1 MALKSKNKVSANF
14 NMSSMTD
21 IVFLLLIFFMLTSTL
36 VTQNA
41 LDLLLPK
48 SPNSNTDNPPT
59 SVQIEDIDGK
69 EIPNFYIDADRDNPL
84 DIEELKRVL
93 IDKLT
98 KKEEADRGIVLEADN
113 TVDIQYVVQ
122 VMEIA
127 SEKGFKMVLAT
138 SQEE

>member
-48 SPNSNTDNPPT
+48 SSNSNTNNPPT
-59 SVQIEDIDGK
+59 SVQIEDIDGN
-69 EIPNFYIDADRDNPL
+69 EMPNFYIDADRNNP
-84 DIEELKRVL
+84 IEIDDLEEILLK
-93 IDKLT
+93 KLKA
-98 KKEEADRGIVLEADN
+98 KKELDRGIVLETDN
-113 TVDIQYVVQ
+113 TVDIGYVVE

-127 SEKGFKMVLAT
+127 SNNNFKIVLAT

>member
-1 MALKSKNKVSANF
+1 MALKSRNKVSANF

-41 LDLLLPK
+41 LDLALPQSSSK
-48 SPNSNTDNPPT
+48 NTETTTLSVSIEKKDN
-59 SVQIEDIDGK
+59 VI
-69 EIPNFYIDADRDNPL
+69 NYYID
-84 DIEELKRVL
+84 
-93 IDKLT
+93 
-98 KKEEADRGIVLEADN
+98 KEEVEFEKLEAKLIIKLRETKDKGIVLN
-113 TVDIQYVVQ
+113 TDKSVEIEHVVK

-127 SEKGFKMVLAT
+127 YDNEFKLVLAT

>member
-1 MALKSKNKVSANF
+1 MALKSRNKVSANF

-41 LDLLLPK
+41 LELVLPQSSSK
-48 SPNSNTDNPPT
+48 NTETTTLSVSIEKKDN
-59 SVQIEDIDGK
+59 VI
-69 EIPNFYIDADRDNPL
+69 NYYID
-84 DIEELKRVL
+84 
-93 IDKLT
+93 
-98 KKEEADRGIVLEADN
+98 KEEVEFEKLEAKLIIKLRETKDKGIVLN
-113 TVDIQYVVQ
+113 TDKSVEIEHVVK

-127 SEKGFKMVLAT
+127 YDNEFKLVLAT

>member
-48 SPNSNTDNPPT
+48 SSNSNTNNPPT
-59 SVQIEDIDGK
+59 SVQIEDIDGNK
-69 EIPNFYIDADRDNPL
+69 IPNFYIDADRDNP
-84 DIEELKRVL
+84 IEINNLEKILL
-93 IDKLT
+93 EKLNS
-98 KKEEADRGIVLEADN
+98 KEESDKGIVLEADN
-113 TVDIQYVVQ
+113 TVDIGYVVK

-127 SEKGFKMVLAT
+127 SNNNFKIVLAT

>member
-48 SPNSNTDNPPT
+48 SSNSNTNNPPT
-59 SVQIEDIDGK
+59 SVQIEDIDGN
-69 EIPNFYIDADRDNPL
+69 EMPNFYIDADRDNPIKINDL
-84 DIEELKRVL
+84 EKILLE
-93 IDKLT
+93 KLNS
-98 KKEEADRGIVLEADN
+98 KEESDRGIVLETDN
-113 TVDIQYVVQ
+113 TVDIGYVVE

-127 SEKGFKMVLAT
+127 SNNNFKIVLAT

>member
-48 SPNSNTDNPPT
+48 SENSNTNNPPT
-59 SVQIEDIDGK
+59 SVQIEDIDGN
-69 EIPNFYIDADRDNPL
+69 EMPNFYIDADRDNP
-84 DIEELKRVL
+84 IEIDDLEEILLK
-93 IDKLT
+93 KLKA
-98 KKEEADRGIVLEADN
+98 KKELDRGIVLEADN
-113 TVDIQYVVQ
+113 TVDIGYVVE

-127 SEKGFKMVLAT
+127 SNNNFKIVLAT

>member
-1 MALKSKNKVSANF
+1 MALKSRNKVSADF

-41 LDLLLPK
+41 LELVLPQSSSK
-48 SPNSNTDNPPT
+48 NTDTT
-59 SVQIEDIDGK
+59 SLSVSIEKKDKI
-69 EIPNFYIDADRDNPL
+69 INYYIDKEKVEFEKLEA
-84 DIEELKRVL
+84 KL
-93 IDKLT
+93 IIKLREAKDK
-98 KKEEADRGIVLEADN
+98 GIVLNADKS
-113 TVDIQYVVQ
+113 VEIEHVVK

-127 SEKGFKMVLAT
+127 YNNKFKLVLAT

>member
-48 SPNSNTDNPPT
+48 SENSSTDNPPT
-59 SVQIEDIDGK
+59 TVQIDDIDGK

-98 KKEEADRGIVLEADN
+98 KKEEDDRGIVLEADN

>member
-48 SPNSNTDNPPT
+48 SENSSTDNPPT
-59 SVQIEDIDGK
+59 TVQIDDIDGK
-69 EIPNFYIDADRDNPL
+69 EIPNFYIDADRDNP
-84 DIEELKRVL
+84 IEINNLEKILL
-93 IDKLT
+93 EKLNS
-98 KKEEADRGIVLEADN
+98 KEESDKGIVLEADN
-113 TVDIQYVVQ
+113 TVDIGYVVK

-127 SEKGFKMVLAT
+127 SNNNFKIVLAT

>member
-1 MALKSKNKVSANF
+1 MALKSRNKVSADF

-41 LDLLLPK
+41 LELVLPQSSSK
-48 SPNSNTDNPPT
+48 NTETTTLSVSIEKKDN
-59 SVQIEDIDGK
+59 VI
-69 EIPNFYIDADRDNPL
+69 NYYID
-84 DIEELKRVL
+84 
-93 IDKLT
+93 
-98 KKEEADRGIVLEADN
+98 KEEVEFEKLEAKLIIKLREAKDKGIVLN
-113 TVDIQYVVQ
+113 TDKSVEIEHVVK

-127 SEKGFKMVLAT
+127 YDNEFKLVLAT

>member
-48 SPNSNTDNPPT
+48 SQNSNTDNPPT
-59 SVQIEDIDGK
+59 SVQIEDIDGN
-69 EIPNFYIDADRDNPL
+69 EIPNFYIDADRDNP
-84 DIEELKRVL
+84 IEINNLEEILL
-93 IDKLT
+93 EKLNS
-98 KKEEADRGIVLEADN
+98 KEESDRGIVLEADN
-113 TVDIQYVVQ
+113 TVDIGYVVE

-127 SEKGFKMVLAT
+127 SNNNFKIVLAT

>member
-1 MALKSKNKVSANF
+1 MALKSRNKVSADF

-41 LDLLLPK
+41 LELVLPQSSSK
-48 SPNSNTDNPPT
+48 NTETT
-59 SVQIEDIDGK
+59 SLSVSIEKKDKVI
-69 EIPNFYIDADRDNPL
+69 NYYIDKEKVEFEKLEA
-84 DIEELKRVL
+84 KL
-93 IDKLT
+93 IIKLREAKDK
-98 KKEEADRGIVLEADN
+98 GIVLNADKS
-113 TVDIQYVVQ
+113 VEIEHVVK

-127 SEKGFKMVLAT
+127 YNNKFKLVLAT

>member
-1 MALKSKNKVSANF
+1 MALKSRNKVSADF

-41 LDLLLPK
+41 LELVLPQSSSK
-48 SPNSNTDNPPT
+48 NTETT
-59 SVQIEDIDGK
+59 SLSVSIEKKDKI
-69 EIPNFYIDADRDNPL
+69 INYYIDKEKVEFEKLEA
-84 DIEELKRVL
+84 KL
-93 IDKLT
+93 IIKLREVKDK
-98 KKEEADRGIVLEADN
+98 GIVLNADKS
-113 TVDIQYVVQ
+113 VEIEHVVK

-127 SEKGFKMVLAT
+127 YNNKFKLVLAT

>member
-1 MALKSKNKVSANF
+1 MGLRSRNKVSANF

-41 LDLLLPK
+41 LELVLPK
-48 SPNSNTDNPPT
+48 SSSTNTDTPPLAV
-59 SVQIEDIDGK
+59 SIQKKDNSIK
-69 EIPNFYIDADRDNPL
+69 YYIDTGTGTES
-84 DIEELKRVL
+84 IEFEELEELL
-93 IDKLT
+93 IMKLKEDKDKGIFLN
-98 KKEEADRGIVLEADN
+98 ADK
-113 TVDIQYVVQ
+113 TVEIEHVVK

-127 SEKGFKMVLAT
+127 YDNEFKLVLAT

>member
-48 SPNSNTDNPPT
+48 SENSNNDNPAT
-59 SVQIEDIDGK
+59 SVQIEDIDGN
-69 EIPNFYIDADRDNPL
+69 EIPNFYIDADRDNP
-84 DIEELKRVL
+84 IEINNLEEILL
-93 IDKLT
+93 EKLNS
-98 KKEEADRGIVLEADN
+98 KEESDRGIVLEADN
-113 TVDIQYVVQ
+113 TVDIGYVVE

-127 SEKGFKMVLAT
+127 SNNNFKIVLAT

>member
-48 SPNSNTDNPPT
+48 SSNSNTNNPPT
-59 SVQIEDIDGK
+59 SVQIEDIDGN
-69 EIPNFYIDADRDNPL
+69 EMPNFYIDADRDNPIKINDL
-84 DIEELKRVL
+84 EKILLE
-93 IDKLT
+93 KLNS
-98 KKEEADRGIVLEADN
+98 KEESDRGIVLETDN
-113 TVDIQYVVQ
+113 TVDIGYVVE

-127 SEKGFKMVLAT
+127 SNHNFKIVLAT

>member
-48 SPNSNTDNPPT
+48 SGNSNTDNQPT
-59 SVQIEDIDGK
+59 TVQIEDIDGK
-69 EIPNFYIDADRDNPL
+69 EIPNFYIDADRDNP
-84 DIEELKRVL
+84 IEINNLEKILL
-93 IDKLT
+93 EKLNS
-98 KKEEADRGIVLEADN
+98 KEESDKGIVLEADN
-113 TVDIQYVVQ
+113 TVDIGYVVK

-127 SEKGFKMVLAT
+127 SNNNFKIVLAT

>member
-48 SPNSNTDNPPT
+48 SGNSNTDNQPT
-59 SVQIEDIDGK
+59 TVQIEDIDGK
-69 EIPNFYIDADRDNPL
+69 EIPNFYIDADRDNP
-84 DIEELKRVL
+84 IENKNLEKILL
-93 IDKLT
+93 EKLNS
-98 KKEEADRGIVLEADN
+98 KEESDKGIVLESDN
-113 TVDIQYVVQ
+113 TVDIGYVVK

-127 SEKGFKMVLAT
+127 SNNNFKIVLAT

>member
-1 MALKSKNKVSANF
+1 MALKSRNKVSADF

-41 LDLLLPK
+41 LELVLPQSSSK
-48 SPNSNTDNPPT
+48 NTDTT
-59 SVQIEDIDGK
+59 SLSVSIEKKDKI
-69 EIPNFYIDADRDNPL
+69 INYYIDKEKVEFEKLEA
-84 DIEELKRVL
+84 KL
-93 IDKLT
+93 IIKLREVKDK
-98 KKEEADRGIVLEADN
+98 GIVLNADKS
-113 TVDIQYVVQ
+113 VEIEHVVK

-127 SEKGFKMVLAT
+127 YNNKFKLVLAT

>member
-1 MALKSKNKVSANF
+1 MALKSRNKVSADF

-41 LDLLLPK
+41 LELVLPQSSSK
-48 SPNSNTDNPPT
+48 NTETTTLSVSIEKKDN
-59 SVQIEDIDGK
+59 VI
-69 EIPNFYIDADRDNPL
+69 NYYID
-84 DIEELKRVL
+84 
-93 IDKLT
+93 
-98 KKEEADRGIVLEADN
+98 KEEVEFEKLEAKLIIELRETKDKGIVLN
-113 TVDIQYVVQ
+113 TDKSVEIEHVVK

-127 SEKGFKMVLAT
+127 YDNEFKLVLAT

>member
-48 SPNSNTDNPPT
+48 SGNSNTDNQPT
-59 SVQIEDIDGK
+59 TVQIEDIDGK

-93 IDKLT
+93 IDQLT

>member
-1 MALKSKNKVSANF
+1 MALKSRNKVSADF

-41 LDLLLPK
+41 LELVLPQSSSK
-48 SPNSNTDNPPT
+48 NTDTT
-59 SVQIEDIDGK
+59 SLSVSIEKKDKVI
-69 EIPNFYIDADRDNPL
+69 NYYIDKEKVEFEKLEAKLIIKLRD
-84 DIEELKRVL
+84 LK
-93 IDKLT
+93 DK
-98 KKEEADRGIVLEADN
+98 GIVLNADKS
-113 TVDIQYVVQ
+113 VEIEHVVK

-127 SEKGFKMVLAT
+127 YNNKFKLVLAT

>member
-48 SPNSNTDNPPT
+48 SGNSNTDNQPT
-59 SVQIEDIDGK
+59 TVQIEDIDGK
-69 EIPNFYIDADRDNPL
+69 EIPNFYIDADRDNP
-84 DIEELKRVL
+84 IEIDDLEETLLK
-93 IDKLT
+93 KLNS
-98 KKEEADRGIVLEADN
+98 KEESDKGIVLEADN
-113 TVDIQYVVQ
+113 TVDIGYVVK

-127 SEKGFKMVLAT
+127 SNNNFKIVLAT